1 MDSSKDYY
9 GILGILPTAEDIV
22 IRAAYKALVQRYH
35 PDRADN
41 QAKANETIKEL
52 NEAYAVLSDPKSRK
66 EYDDLVGD
74 QFQADQSTFAEDVS
88 NTAPVA
94 GGFKLI
100 YRIFKEKKIFWPWP
114 ILGLIAGLGIASKYI
129 FQIIEFL

>member
-35 PDRADN
+35 PDRTDN
-41 QAKANETIKEL
+41 RAKANETIKEL
-52 NEAYAVLSDPKSRK
+52 DEAYAVLSDPKSRK